1 MDKKMYWASI
11 VLSVVGVAVA
21 AYMTIYKWT
30 SNDSMCLGS
39 GECATVNASPYSEV
53 YGIPVALVGLVG
65 YLAILAILWL
75 EPRQRFFEEQGPL
88 MVFGMG
94 LAGFAFNIYLVYL
107 EFYVIKALCPFC
119 VASQI
124 TMTILFVLAVI
135 RLVRQN
141 AN

>member
-1 MDKKMYWASI
+1 MDKKLYWASI

>member
-119 VASQI
+119 VVSQI